1 MAAFTVQNLTNFVT
15 TFTLPYLMNPGY
27 ANLGAK
33 VGFIYGSFAYV
44 ACIWAFFYYPELKG
58 RSLEE
63 IDLMFEERIL
73 ARHTPSKHFQ
83 LSCVAG
89 WKAPYQDIVA
99 EKLHTDG
106 LEPKTRAADHVEGL

>member
-33 VGFIYGSFAYV
+33 VGFIYGSFAFV

-63 IDLMFEERIL
+63 IDLMFEERFP

-83 LSCVAG
+83 LVFSNPFHTRMLTTVVCCRLEGALPRHCRR
-89 WKAPYQDIVA
+89 KAA
-99 EKLHTDG
+99 H
-106 LEPKTRAADHVEGL
+106 